1 MATSVDS
8 LIAVDNAALNDDICA
23 TSTYSVDCMSDLKVQ
38 ESFSD
43 LSFQISSQPQ
53 VIITELSNMN
63 AMGGGIPN
71 KIHLIDDDNE
81 THSCI
86 TTSTISG
93 IASVCSWAPHGEH
106 DERDEPE
113 NGPHML
119 FFTNQ

>member
-1 MATSVDS
+1 
-8 LIAVDNAALNDDICA
+8 
-23 TSTYSVDCMSDLKVQ
+23 MSDLKGQ
-38 ESFSD
+38 ESYSD

-53 VIITELSNMN
+53 VILIEVSNMN

-71 KIHLIDDDNE
+71 NIHLIDDDNE

-93 IASVCSWAPHGEH
+93 IASVCSWAPH